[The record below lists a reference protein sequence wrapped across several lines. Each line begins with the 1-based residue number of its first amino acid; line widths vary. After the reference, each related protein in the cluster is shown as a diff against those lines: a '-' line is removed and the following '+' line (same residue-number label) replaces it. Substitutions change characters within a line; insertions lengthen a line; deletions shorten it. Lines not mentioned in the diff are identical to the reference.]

1 LLKKE
6 HFVYFKKEMDVENV
20 IDMGKVTDLV
30 KDFENVSVTWILFL
44 YTLAS
49 ESSSETKFGVG
60 VVTYLKRE

>member
-1 LLKKE
+1 
-6 HFVYFKKEMDVENV
+6 MDVENV